1 MGVNSLFGGG
11 IRMLFKRAGSRL
23 APAVV
28 MLCLLES
35 VTRTKYT
42 HTFIVVGRQSVNQ
55 SAGRR
60 AALHICNTPF
70 SLSFQAATFVDFF
83 FYLPSF
89 AGSLCVSF
97 AIWSLFSL
105 ETLSRDGA
113 TTTLLLLTTRCLG
126 KIQRSSKRLTTTRST
141 SDNKRLG
148 LRTSVRPLERLTS
161 KQRLAL
167 KTGTSVIT
175 SRI

>member
-89 AGSLCVSF
+89 AGSLRQLCDLESLQLGDAVERRSDDDVAATHDSVSRKDPE
-97 AIWSLFSL
+97 IKQEVDDDKVDLGQQ
-105 ETLSRDGA
+105 ETRVEDKCQ
-113 TTTLLLLTTRCLG
+113 TTRA
-126 KIQRSSKRLTTTRST
+126 
-141 SDNKRLG
+141 SDVEAEVGFEDRDVCDNEL
-148 LRTSVRPLERLTS
+148 
-161 KQRLAL
+161 
-167 KTGTSVIT
+167 I
-175 SRI
+175 